1 MGSMGLVRILI
12 ANGANLD
19 LLGQREPHLYGTGK
33 LSDLEAFLRGHLAN
47 VSALT
52 GVKKVELTFFQ
63 SNSEADYLQEI
74 SSKWHGIIANPGAWT
89 HTSLAIADR
98 LTAVG
103 VPYVEVHISNIFA
116 REDFRK
122 HSYISAH
129 AAGIVTGLGFDSYLC
144 GLIGLLSRLKATQ
157 AGSEKID

>member
-1 MGSMGLVRILI
+1 MGSVRILI

-19 LLGQREPHLYGTGK
+19 LLGEREPHIYGPGK
-33 LSDLEAFLRGHLAN
+33 LSDLEAFLRGHLTN
-47 VSALT
+47 VSVLT

-63 SNSEADYLQEI
+63 SNSESDYLQEI
-74 SSKWHGIIANPGAWT
+74 SSNWHGIIANPGAWT

-98 LTAVG
+98 LTAVR
-103 VPYVEVHISNIFA
+103 VPYVEVHMSNVFA
-116 REDFRK
+116 REEFRK

-129 AAGIVTGLGFDSYLC
+129 ATGIVTGLGFDSYLC
-144 GLIGLLSRLKATQ
+144 ALIGLLSHVKITR